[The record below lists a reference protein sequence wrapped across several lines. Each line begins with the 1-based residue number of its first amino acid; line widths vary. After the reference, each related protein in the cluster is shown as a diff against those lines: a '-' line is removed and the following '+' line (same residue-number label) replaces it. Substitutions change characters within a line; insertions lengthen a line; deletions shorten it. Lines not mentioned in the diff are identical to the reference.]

1 MALEIGEVRRSQ
13 VITTFGPGA
22 IIDMRAQAKGGGPV
36 SVVVSGIDEW
46 DRSAS
51 AGGNSKGIEHPQSI
65 NEPRL
70 QKLLGVKGF
79 RLPPVVAKDEDG
91 RYETGDRLV
100 GVRFP
105 SWLQCPSCHAIKW
118 ASKWARPPAATWDC
132 SCHCAECS
140 ETKGERVHVIPVRF
154 IVICE
159 NGCLED
165 FPWDLWVQHKDGCQ
179 QRGHLILR
187 GMGAGMKGLLL
198 TCPKCKSEETM
209 DGCFGAEALKKF
221 GACRGKRPW
230 LGDEIKCDRVP
241 RTVYRGASN
250 VHFPVLVSALD
261 IPPWSDEIQH
271 SIPPL
276 DWQRL
281 KDKETVEKRA
291 AYIEA
296 TELHFRFENMLA
308 IDLAKEVTRRLAM
321 LENTNDDTI
330 RPDEYRAFLSPP
342 AGGSDREFRVEPQ
355 DIAPEL
361 RRYFK
366 SILAVT
372 RLREVRALRAFT
384 RVIPPADWRD
394 RGEKGR
400 FAAIS
405 REKMDWLPATEIK
418 GEGIF
423 LEFNREALNA
433 WETRDGSESAPLA
446 RAREL
451 DQNYRKEWATR
462 FPGDPVPRTITPRLL
477 LIHSFAHAL
486 MRQLSIESGY
496 SESSLRER
504 LYVTLDQ
511 ASDMAGVL
519 IYTATPDADGT
530 LGGLSRQATP
540 DRILPMVIGAIR
552 AMEWCS
558 SDPLCIDGAMAF
570 SDSQSKAACHSCMLG
585 SETSCE
591 EFNRLLDRATL
602 VGTPSDRSAGFFS
615 ELLRD

>member
-1 MALEIGEVRRSQ
+1 MALEIGEIRRSQ

-22 IIDMRAQAKGGGPV
+22 IVDMRAQAKGGGPV
-36 SVVVSGIDEW
+36 SIVVAGIDEW
-46 DRSAS
+46 DRSAQT
-51 AGGNSKGIEHPQSI
+51 GGKGIENAQVI

-70 QKLLGVKGF
+70 QKLLNVKGF

-91 RYETGDRLV
+91 RYETSDRLV

-105 SWLQCPSCHAIKW
+105 TWLQCPSCHAIKRVKNW
-118 ASKWARPPAATWDC
+118 DRPPQATWDC
-132 SCHCAECS
+132 SCFCAQCS
-140 ETKGERVHVIPVRF
+140 DVKGDRIHVIPVRF

-165 FPWDLWVQHKDGCQ
+165 FPWDLWVGHKDGCQ
-179 QRGHLILR
+179 QRGHLVLR
-187 GMGAGMKGLLL
+187 GTGAGMKGLMLS
-198 TCPKCKSEETM
+198 CPKCKAEQTM
-209 DGCFGAEALKKF
+209 DGCFGQDALKKY
-221 GACRGKRPW
+221 GNCRGRRPW
-230 LGDEIKCDRVP
+230 LGDEITCDRVP

-271 SIPPL
+271 GIPPL

-281 KDKETVEKRA
+281 KECDGIEDRAKYIDVTKLHKR
-291 AYIEA
+291 
-296 TELHFRFENMLA
+296 FNMTPL
-308 IDLAKEVTRRLAM
+308 DLAKEVTRRLKM
-321 LENTNDDTI
+321 LEDTNDDTI
-330 RPDEYRAFLSPP
+330 RPDEYRAFLNPQ
-342 AGGSDREFRVEPQ
+342 AGSEREFRVEAQTVP
-355 DIAPEL
+355 PEL
-361 RRYFK
+361 AQYFQK
-366 SILAVT
+366 ILAVT

-384 RVIPPADWRD
+384 RVVPPADWRD
-394 RGEKGR
+394 RGQQGR

-405 REKMDWLPATEIK
+405 REKLDWLPATEIK

-423 LEFNREALNA
+423 LEFNRPTLQA
-433 WETRDGSESAPLA
+433 WETRDGSESSPVV
-446 RAREL
+446 RAKQV
-451 DQNYRKEWATR
+451 DQGYRQEWSNR
-462 FPGDPVPRTITPRLL
+462 FPGEPVPRTITPRLL
-477 LIHSFAHAL
+477 LAHSFAHAL
-486 MRQLSIESGY
+486 MRQLAIESGY

-504 LYVTLDQ
+504 LYVALDA

-530 LGGLSRQATP
+530 LGGLSRQASP
-540 DRILPMVIGAIR
+540 DRILPMVVGAVR
-552 AMEWCS
+552 SMEWCS

-602 VGTPSDRSAGFFS
+602 VGTPSDRNAGFFS
-615 ELLRD
+615 ALLRD